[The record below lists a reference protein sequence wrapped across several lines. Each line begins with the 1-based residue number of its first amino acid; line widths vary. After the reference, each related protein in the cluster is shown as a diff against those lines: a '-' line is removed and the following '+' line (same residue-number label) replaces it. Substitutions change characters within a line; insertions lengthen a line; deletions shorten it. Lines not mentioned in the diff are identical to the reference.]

1 MNQNRLS
8 LLCQKLEVFWF
19 MWRGCGNF
27 IIKECLEINLEVAS
41 TTGVKRKSRQ
51 WPVQPI
57 SVRKKKKKSFSA
69 FTRESQHSTP
79 DLSLS
84 PHLDLPSSHHLLIS
98 LPACQGSK
106 QEPVWEGE
114 PVLTEGFHVR
124 SKICRVCLF
133 AFPFSFSPVG
143 P

>member
-41 TTGVKRKSRQ
+41 TTVVKRKSRQ

-57 SVRKKKKKSFSA
+57 SVRKKKKIIFCIYKRVSA
-69 FTRESQHSTP
+69 LHS
-79 DLSLS
+79 
-84 PHLDLPSSHHLLIS
+84 
-98 LPACQGSK
+98 
-106 QEPVWEGE
+106 
-114 PVLTEGFHVR
+114 
-124 SKICRVCLF
+124 
-133 AFPFSFSPVG
+133 
-143 P
+143 

>member
-57 SVRKKKKKSFSA
+57 SVRKKKKNHFLDLQ
-69 FTRESQHSTP
+69 ESLSTP
-79 DLSLS
+79 LLTSASHPTLTFHLPIISSSACLPVKAPSKSQSGRGSQSSLKVFMS
-84 PHLDLPSSHHLLIS
+84 
-98 LPACQGSK
+98 
-106 QEPVWEGE
+106 E
-114 PVLTEGFHVR
+114 VR
-124 SKICRVCLF
+124 SAGSVCLL
-133 AFPFSFSPVG
+133 FPFLFPL
-143 P
+143 